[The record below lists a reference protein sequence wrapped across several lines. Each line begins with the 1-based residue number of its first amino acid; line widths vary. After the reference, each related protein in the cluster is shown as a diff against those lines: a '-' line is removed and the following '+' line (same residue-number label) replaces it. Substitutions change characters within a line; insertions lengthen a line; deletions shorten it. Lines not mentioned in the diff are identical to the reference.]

1 MAMKKKMGG
10 GYSLKHDNQPKGKS
24 IGVPSKVVDSMP
36 KGGSSGG
43 MHSGQPSG
51 HSIGVPDRSNPVKN
65 MGIYGKDS
73 GGGIFKTRG
82 KVLINSGV
90 SGAHRL
96 GCKK

>member
-1 MAMKKKMGG
+1 MAMKKHMGG

-24 IGVPSKVVDSMP
+24 VGVPSKVLDSMP
-36 KGGSSGG
+36 KGGGSGG
-43 MHSGQPSG
+43 MHTGQPSG
-51 HSIGVPDRSNPVKN
+51 HSIGASGRSNPVKN
-65 MGIYGKDS
+65 MGIHGSDS
-73 GGGIFKTRG
+73 GAGIFKARG

>member
-1 MAMKKKMGG
+1 MAMKKETGG
-10 GYSLKHDNQPKGKS
+10 KYSLKHGSQNKGHG
-24 IGVPSKVVDSMP
+24 IGVPTKVVDSMP

-43 MHSGQPSG
+43 MHAGQPSG
-51 HSIGVPDRSNPVKN
+51 HGIGVPERSNPVKN
-65 MGIYGKDS
+65 MGIYGKDN